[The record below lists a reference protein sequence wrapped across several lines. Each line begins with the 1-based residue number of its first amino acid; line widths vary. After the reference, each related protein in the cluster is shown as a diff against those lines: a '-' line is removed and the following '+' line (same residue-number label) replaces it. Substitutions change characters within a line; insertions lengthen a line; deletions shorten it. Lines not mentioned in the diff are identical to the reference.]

1 MFICVLTPSFE
12 YLRCFA
18 FRSVCFY
25 FHLRVCTSEI
35 LFELFFVELPRV
47 CIDFFVGVILVSVAI
62 LSYVV
67 LLLAIRGVSGDIGIL
82 SLQLF

>member
-1 MFICVLTPSFE
+1 MLSDGFTLMFVREFVQLSF
-12 YLRCFA
+12 
-18 FRSVCFY
+18 
-25 FHLRVCTSEI
+25 
-35 LFELFFVELPRV
+35 LFGLFSVELLRV